1 MLLVPIDVD
10 VGHKDASYAGDKDSR
25 QANVEN
31 HSTVLPALR
40 PSVRPPAPLIG
51 GDEDFVEDDEEEEPG
66 GDDLWS
72 SGQDMS
78 LSGWED
84 VNRFDTQQA
93 EIEEAVHL
101 ASIGEADVH
110 DSNPTSVAT
119 ASSPA
124 FSSGYIFQGLRGRW
138 HATNVVRQGLVP
150 GTLYLFDDILVFQA
164 SSSAEAN
171 SNSNRGASSVCLAQF
186 AGQTWRW
193 RLERLTQVTIF

>member
-1 MLLVPIDVD
+1 MLLVPIDID
-10 VGHKDASYAGDKDSR
+10 VGHKDASYAGDKYSS

-31 HSTVLPALR
+31 HSTVLPALK
-40 PSVRPPAPLIG
+40 PSASLIG

-101 ASIGEADVH
+101 ASIGDADVH

-119 ASSPA
+119 ASSLA

-138 HATNVVRQGLVP
+138 HATNVLRQGLVP
-150 GTLYLFDDILVFQA
+150 GTLYLFDDTLVFQA

-171 SNSNRGASSVCLAQF
+171 SNRGASLVCQAQF

-193 RLERLTQVTIF
+193 RLERLTKVTIL